1 MNEMAT
7 ERWDRVGAFAST
19 MCAVH
24 CAACAVAPAVFGLI
38 GLELLASQQAE
49 WGLTAFAVFFAAGA
63 LALGW
68 RRHRSA
74 LVAGALALGMAGLIA
89 ARGMEA
95 SGQHHD
101 HSEAAVDRASLHLDE
116 QVPDHG
122 FEGHGVGSTLG
133 LMGGLFLVLGHA
145 LNIRACRACKEAGCK
160 SE

>member
-89 ARGMEA
+89 ARGM
-95 SGQHHD
+95 
-101 HSEAAVDRASLHLDE
+101 
-116 QVPDHG
+116 
-122 FEGHGVGSTLG
+122 GSTLG

-145 LNIRACRACKEAGCK
+145 LNIRACRACKEARCK